1 MINMFPALSLE
12 FVFKILLLVLIG
24 GYAIFCLVVLNQVRV
39 MNRIVNFG
47 FVSSVLFFIALIFVI
62 LSTSLFL
69 LSLAIL

>member
-1 MINMFPALSLE
+1 MISLD

-69 LSLAIL
+69 IALAIL